1 MTRFLS
7 QSAAAM
13 AAILIVMV
21 SMNSIVTIP
30 PAQANDVSLPVLA

>member
-21 SMNSIVTIP
+21 SMNAIVTIP

>member
-13 AAILIVMV
+13 AAILIVSASFMAMFNGASARAHDAV
-21 SMNSIVTIP
+21 VEI
-30 PAQANDVSLPVLA
+30 A